1 MGNLKDE
8 LKKATSGSKATDKKE
23 TTVKDSTK
31 AADATTETT
40 GGKKKGKGKTKK
52 NRVRAKLTDAKKAWL
67 TVIRTER
74 PDGQW
79 TVNAVHVAKEGEQA
93 KTGMVNVL
101 PNELAATKRFDEIVE
116 LAKKAGWIVVVGK
129 GTKELKNEFTTIPTA
144 AR

>member
-23 TTVKDSTK
+23 KDMKDVKDTT
-31 AADATTETT
+31 AAAATETT
-40 GGKKKGKGKTKK
+40 GKKKGKGKTKK
-52 NRVRAKLTDAKKAWL
+52 NRVRAKLQDAKKASL

-79 TVNAVHVAKEGEQA
+79 TVNAVHLAKEGEQA

-116 LAKKAGWIVVVGK
+116 LAKKAGWIVIVGK
-129 GTKELKNEFTTIPTA
+129 GTKELKNEFTSIPAA